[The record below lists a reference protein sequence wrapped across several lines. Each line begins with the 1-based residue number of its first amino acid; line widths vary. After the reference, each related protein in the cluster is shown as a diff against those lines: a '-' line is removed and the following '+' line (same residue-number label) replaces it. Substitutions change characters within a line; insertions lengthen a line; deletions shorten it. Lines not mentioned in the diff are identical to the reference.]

1 MGSWFNSLRK
11 TRERFSGA
19 LQGLFASPKPDEAT
33 AEELADLLITADVPM
48 RLVQTLSKELEKSA
62 SRKEPLLSTFQRVL
76 VGALG
81 QNPPL
86 EVNANADAPGGAEK
100 AILLA
105 NQRPAH
111 FRQRNRDDIAGI
123 GRSEGDSRLAVAAG
137 VGEDGHKQV
146 LAGQ

>member
-19 LQGLFASPKPDEAT
+19 LKGLFASPKPDEAT

-48 RLVQTLSKELEKSA
+48 RLVQSLSKELERSA

-76 VGALG
+76 VDALG

-86 EVNANADAPGGAEK
+86 DWVNLICSKYSRSLHYIPKAPGV
-100 AILLA
+100 IRY
-105 NQRPAH
+105 NTH
-111 FRQRNRDDIAGI
+111 
-123 GRSEGDSRLAVAAG
+123 
-137 VGEDGHKQV
+137 
-146 LAGQ
+146 